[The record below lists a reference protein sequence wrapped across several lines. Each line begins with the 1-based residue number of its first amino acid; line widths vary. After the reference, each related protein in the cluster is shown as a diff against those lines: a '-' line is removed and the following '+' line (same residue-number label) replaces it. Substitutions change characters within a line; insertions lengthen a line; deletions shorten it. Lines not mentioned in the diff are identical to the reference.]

1 MRAESV
7 ARPWQA
13 AALWMLFLGPFFFLV
28 YGFCNWYASRLASV
42 PSVYYSWEQA
52 IPFFPAAIVPYFTID
67 AFYAA
72 SVFLCRDRRELDTH
86 AFRIIAAILISAAGF
101 LAFPLRFS
109 FVRPN
114 VDGFN
119 GLLFATLTSLDKPFN
134 QAPSLHMSL
143 LLILWTRYVCHVRG
157 LWQPLVH
164 VWFALRVCRC
174 CSFTNI
180 TSSISGLA

>member
-1 MRAESV
+1 MNRLRA
-7 ARPWQA
+7 RGK
-13 AALWMLFLGPFFFLV
+13 LRRCGCCFLGRFFFLSTV
-28 YGFCNWYASRLASV
+28 SVTGTPRGWPSV
-42 PSVYYSWEQA
+42 PSFYYSWEPA

-119 GLLFATLTSLDKPFN
+119 GLLFATLVELGQTF
-134 QAPSLHMSL
+134 
-143 LLILWTRYVCHVRG
+143 
-157 LWQPLVH
+157 
-164 VWFALRVCRC
+164 
-174 CSFTNI
+174 
-180 TSSISGLA
+180 